1 MVYEKRIMTS
11 VVVVGTQWGDE
22 GKGKITDF
30 LSANAE
36 VIARYQGG
44 DNAGHTIVID
54 GKKFKLHLIPSGI
67 FFPEK
72 ISVIGNGVVV
82 NPKSL
87 VKELAYLHEEGV
99 STDSLRI
106 SDRAHVILPYHIELD
121 RLQEESKGDNKI
133 GTTIKGIGP
142 AYMDK
147 AARVGIRIADLL
159 DRDVFAERLRINLEE
174 KNRQF
179 TKLYDAE
186 TLSFDDIFEE
196 YYEYG
201 QQIKQYVTD
210 TSVILNDALD
220 NGKRV
225 LFEGAQGVMLD
236 IDQGT
241 YPFVTSSNPVA
252 GGVTIGSGVGPSKID
267 KVVGVCKAYTS
278 RVGDGPFPTEL
289 FDEVG
294 DRIREVGHEYGTTT
308 GRPRRV
314 GWFDSVVMRHSRRV
328 SGITNLSLNSID
340 VLSGLDTVKICVA
353 YDLDGERIDHYP
365 ASLEQLKRCKPIYEE
380 LPGWSEDITGV
391 RHLDELP
398 ENARNY
404 VRRVGELV
412 GVRISTFSV
421 GPDRDQTNI
430 LESVW
435 SSK

>member
-67 FFPEK
+67 FFSEK
-72 ISVIGNGVVV
+72 ISVIGNGVVI

-99 STDSLRI
+99 TTDSLRI

-186 TLSFDDIFEE
+186 PLSFDDIFEE

-435 SSK
+435 SSL

>member
-1 MVYEKRIMTS
+1 MSS

-30 LSANAE
+30 LSENAE

-44 DNAGHTIVID
+44 DNAGHTIVIED
-54 GKKFKLHLIPSGI
+54 TKYKLHLIPSGI
-67 FFPEK
+67 FYPEK
-72 ISVIGNGVVV
+72 ISVIGNGVVI

-87 VKELAYLHEEGV
+87 VKELAYLHDAGITTEN
-99 STDSLRI
+99 LRI
-106 SDRAHVILPYHIELD
+106 SDRAHVILPYHIKLD
-121 RLQEESKGDNKI
+121 QLQEDAKGDKKI

-159 DRDVFAERLRINLEE
+159 DKNIFEERLRNNLEQ
-174 KNRQF
+174 KNREF
-179 TKLYDAE
+179 VKMYESDAIN
-186 TLSFDDIFEE
+186 FDDVFEE

-201 QQIKQYVTD
+201 QQIKKYVTD

-220 NGKRV
+220 SGKRV

-241 YPFVTSSNPVA
+241 YPYVTSSNPVA
-252 GGVTIGSGVGPSKID
+252 GGVTIGSGVGPPNITT
-267 KVVGVCKAYTS
+267 VVGVCKAYTS

-289 FDEVG
+289 NDEIG
-294 DRIREVGHEYGTTT
+294 HTIREVGHEYGTTT

-328 SGITNLSLNSID
+328 SGLTNLSLNSID
-340 VLSGLDTVKICVA
+340 VLSGLEEVKICVA
-353 YDLDGERIDHYP
+353 YDLDGERIDYYP
-365 ASLEQLKRCKPIYEE
+365 ASLETLQRCKPIYET

-391 RHLDELP
+391 RHLDDLP
-398 ENARNY
+398 ETAKNY
-404 VRRVGELV
+404 VRRVSELV
-412 GVRISTFSV
+412 GVKISTFSV
-421 GPDRDQTNI
+421 GPGREQTNI

-435 SSK
+435 GIL

>member
-1 MVYEKRIMTS
+1 MSS

-30 LSANAE
+30 LSERAE
-36 VIARYQGG
+36 YVARYQGG
-44 DNAGHTIVID
+44 DNAGHTIQF
-54 GKKFKLHLIPSGI
+54 GGETYKLHLIPSGI
-67 FFPEK
+67 FSPEK
-72 ISVIGNGVVV
+72 LCIIGNGVVV

-87 VKELAYLHEEGV
+87 VTELAYLHERNIT
-99 STDSLRI
+99 TDNLRI

-121 RLQEESKGDNKI
+121 RLQEEAKGDKKI

-159 DRDVFAERLRINLEE
+159 DREVFEERLRINLED

-179 TKLYDAE
+179 TKLYDANPMNFE
-186 TLSFDDIFEE
+186 EIFEE

-201 QQIKQYVTD
+201 QQIKQYVCD
-210 TSVILNDALD
+210 TSVLLNEALD

-241 YPFVTSSNPVA
+241 YPFVTSSNPLA
-252 GGVTIGSGVGPSKID
+252 GGVTIGSGVGPSKVT

-289 FDEVG
+289 FDEIG
-294 DRIREVGHEYGTTT
+294 SRIREVGREYGTTT

-314 GWFDSVVMRHSRRV
+314 GWFDSVVMRHSKRV
-328 SGITNLSLNSID
+328 SGITNLCLNSID
-340 VLSGLDTVKICVA
+340 VLTGLETVKICVA
-353 YDLDGERIDHYP
+353 YRKSNGEEISHYP
-365 ASLEQLKRCKPIYEE
+365 ASLVELGQCEPVYEE
-380 LPGWSEDITGV
+380 LPGWTEDITGC
-391 RHLDELP
+391 RTLDELP
-398 ENARNY
+398 IEAQNY
-404 VRRVGELV
+404 VRRVSELV
-412 GVRISTFSV
+412 GVKISTFSV
-421 GPDRDQTNI
+421 GPDRNQTNI
-430 LESVW
+430 LEDVW
-435 SSK
+435 ESK

>member
-1 MVYEKRIMTS
+1 MTS

-121 RLQEESKGDNKI
+121 RLQEESKGENKI

-159 DRDVFAERLRINLEE
+159 DREVFAERLRINLEE

-186 TLSFDDIFEE
+186 ALSFDDIFEE

-294 DRIREVGHEYGTTT
+294 DRLREVGHEYGTTT

-353 YDLDGERIDHYP
+353 YDLDGERIDYYP

>member
-1 MVYEKRIMTS
+1 MSS

-30 LSANAE
+30 LSENAE

-44 DNAGHTIVID
+44 DNAGHTIVIE
-54 GKKFKLHLIPSGI
+54 GTKYKLHLIPSGI
-67 FFPEK
+67 FYPEK
-72 ISVIGNGVVV
+72 VSVIGNGVVV

-87 VKELAYLHEEGV
+87 VKELAYLHDAGIT
-99 STDSLRI
+99 TDNLRI
-106 SDRAHVILPYHIELD
+106 SDRAHVILPYHIKLD
-121 RLQEESKGDNKI
+121 QLQEDAKGVNKI

-159 DRDVFAERLRINLEE
+159 DKEIFAERLKTNLEQ
-174 KNRQF
+174 KNREF
-179 TKLYDAE
+179 TKMYEIDPIN
-186 TLSFDDIFEE
+186 FQDIFEE
-196 YYEYG
+196 YYDYG
-201 QQIKQYVTD
+201 KQIKKYVTD

-220 NGKRV
+220 AGKRV

-241 YPFVTSSNPVA
+241 YPYVTSSNPVA
-252 GGVTIGSGVGPSKID
+252 GGVTIGSGVGPSKIT

-289 FDEVG
+289 NDEIG
-294 DRIREVGHEYGTTT
+294 HQIREVGHEYGTTT

-328 SGITNLSLNSID
+328 SGLTNLSLNSID
-340 VLSGLDTVKICVA
+340 VLTGLDEVKICVA
-353 YDLDGERIDHYP
+353 YDLDGERIDYYP
-365 ASLEQLKRCKPIYEE
+365 ASLETLQRCTPIYET

-391 RHLDELP
+391 RHLDDLP
-398 ENARNY
+398 ETAKNY
-404 VRRVGELV
+404 VRRVSELV
-412 GVRISTFSV
+412 GVKISTFSV
-421 GPDRDQTNI
+421 GPGRDQTNV

-435 SSK
+435 GVL

>member
-1 MVYEKRIMTS
+1 MSS

-30 LSANAE
+30 LSEKAE
-36 VIARYQGG
+36 YVARYQGG
-44 DNAGHTIVID
+44 DNAGHTIQF
-54 GKKFKLHLIPSGI
+54 GGETYKLHLIPSGI
-67 FFPEK
+67 FSPEK
-72 ISVIGNGVVV
+72 LCIIGNGVVV

-87 VKELAYLHEEGV
+87 VTELAYLHERNIT
-99 STDSLRI
+99 TDNLRI

-121 RLQEESKGDNKI
+121 RLQEEAKGDKKI

-159 DRDVFAERLRINLEE
+159 DREVFEERLRINLED

-179 TKLYDAE
+179 TKLYDANPMNFE
-186 TLSFDDIFEE
+186 EIFEE

-201 QQIKQYVTD
+201 QQIKQYVCD
-210 TSVILNDALD
+210 TSVLLNDALD

-241 YPFVTSSNPVA
+241 YPFVTSSNPLA
-252 GGVTIGSGVGPSKID
+252 GGVTIGSGVGPSKVT

-289 FDEVG
+289 FDEIG
-294 DRIREVGHEYGTTT
+294 SRIREVGREYGTTT

-314 GWFDSVVMRHSRRV
+314 GWFDSVVMRHSKRV
-328 SGITNLSLNSID
+328 SGITNLCLNSID
-340 VLSGLDTVKICVA
+340 VLTGLETVKICVA
-353 YDLDGERIDHYP
+353 YRKSNGEEISHYP
-365 ASLEQLKRCKPIYEE
+365 ASLVELGQCEPVYEE
-380 LPGWSEDITGV
+380 LPGWTEDITGC
-391 RHLDELP
+391 RTLEELP
-398 ENARNY
+398 IEAQNY
-404 VRRVGELV
+404 VRRVSELV
-412 GVRISTFSV
+412 GVKISTFSV
-421 GPDRDQTNI
+421 GPDRNQTNI
-430 LESVW
+430 LEDVW
-435 SSK
+435 ESK

>member
-1 MVYEKRIMTS
+1 MSS

-30 LSANAE
+30 LSENAE

-44 DNAGHTIVID
+44 DNAGHTIVIE
-54 GKKFKLHLIPSGI
+54 GTKYKLHLIPSGI
-67 FFPEK
+67 FYPEK

-87 VKELAYLHEEGV
+87 VKELAYLHDAGIT
-99 STDSLRI
+99 TDNLRI
-106 SDRAHVILPYHIELD
+106 SDRAHVILPYHIKLD
-121 RLQEESKGDNKI
+121 QLQEDAKGDNKI

-159 DRDVFAERLRINLEE
+159 DKEIFAERLKTNLEQ
-174 KNRQF
+174 KNREF
-179 TKLYDAE
+179 TKMYEVDPID
-186 TLSFDDIFEE
+186 FQDIFEE
-196 YYEYG
+196 YYDYG
-201 QQIKQYVTD
+201 QQIKKYVTD

-220 NGKRV
+220 AGKRV

-241 YPFVTSSNPVA
+241 YPYVTSSNPVA
-252 GGVTIGSGVGPSKID
+252 GGVTIGSGVGPSKIS

-289 FDEVG
+289 NDEIG
-294 DRIREVGHEYGTTT
+294 HQIREVGHEYGTTT

-328 SGITNLSLNSID
+328 SGLTNLSLNSID
-340 VLSGLDTVKICVA
+340 VLTGLDEVKICVA
-353 YDLDGERIDHYP
+353 YDLDGERIDYYP
-365 ASLEQLKRCKPIYEE
+365 ASLETLQRCTPIYET

-391 RHLDELP
+391 RHLDDLP
-398 ENARNY
+398 ETAKNY
-404 VRRVGELV
+404 VRRVSELV
-412 GVRISTFSV
+412 GVKISTFSV
-421 GPDRDQTNI
+421 YPGRDQTNV

-435 SSK
+435 GVL